1 MRNFLK
7 TKNTSSQDQGTTPHL
22 RQRFS
27 LSSLEILFGSLI
39 VMGLLYVGYFILF
52 QESAVVS
59 PKLEKRIK
67 SLETLS
73 AGQDEKIDKK
83 IKAIQDTLQTQ
94 WEARLKK
101 LEAHQSQLENA
112 NRELSAKIVRTQ
124 KSQAEVRRPATVK
137 EKIEYKVKRGETFTT
152 IAKKFKVSRE
162 DLARWNKTDKNR
174 SVLIGET
181 LIIYLP

>member
-1 MRNFLK
+1 MENFLK
-7 TKNTSSQDQGTTPHL
+7 TTSTSPQDQGSTPHL
-22 RQRFS
+22 RQRFA
-27 LSSLEILFGSLI
+27 LSTLEILFGSLI
-39 VMGLLYVGYFILF
+39 FMGLLYVGYYILF
-52 QESAVVS
+52 QESSGGS
-59 PKLEKRIK
+59 PKLEYRIK
-67 SLETLS
+67 SLEAVS
-73 AGQDEKIDKK
+73 AEQNEKIDKK
-83 IKAIQDTLQTQ
+83 IKAVQDNQTQ

-101 LEAHQSQLENA
+101 LEAHQAQLENA

-124 KSQAEVRRPATVK
+124 KSQAEVKRPATVK
-137 EKIEYKVKRGETFTT
+137 EKIEYKVKRGETLTT